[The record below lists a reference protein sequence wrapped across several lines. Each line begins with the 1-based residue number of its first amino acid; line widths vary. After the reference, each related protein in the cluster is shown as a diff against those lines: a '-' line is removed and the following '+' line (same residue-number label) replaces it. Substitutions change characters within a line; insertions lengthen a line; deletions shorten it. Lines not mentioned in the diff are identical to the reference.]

1 MLIAVVG
8 MQSEVEAIGALPGVV
23 VIQGRDGDAFIEG
36 DLEAAIARG
45 GVEGIISLGVA
56 GGLATDLKAGAIL
69 IANYVRCGAE
79 VVAADSG
86 WRDALFNALW
96 DPGFAK
102 PYRTGVF
109 AYSPGVVATAAEKRA
124 LRTAS
129 GGDAVDMETWKAAV
143 VAARHG
149 LPFAALRTISDPA
162 TLDDAPAAEVAMTPG
177 GAVDVAAV
185 VGSLAADPGQIGGLA
200 TLGLD
205 AEIAFDNLAAAVLQ
219 LGLGLA
225 FPRRASRLASLAPQ
239 HEGRWLDGRAGACR
253 P

>member
-69 IANYVRCGAE
+69 IANCVRSGGE
-79 VVAADSG
+79 VVRADPD

-109 AYSPGVVATAAEKRA
+109 AYSPGVVATAAQKRA
-124 LRTAS
+124 LRA
-129 GGDAVDMETWKAAV
+129 AME
-143 VAARHG
+143 
-149 LPFAALRTISDPA
+149 PI
-162 TLDDAPAAEVAMTPG
+162 PAA
-177 GAVDVAAV
+177 
-185 VGSLAADPGQIGGLA
+185 
-200 TLGLD
+200 
-205 AEIAFDNLAAAVLQ
+205 
-219 LGLGLA
+219 
-225 FPRRASRLASLAPQ
+225 
-239 HEGRWLDGRAGACR
+239 
-253 P
+253 